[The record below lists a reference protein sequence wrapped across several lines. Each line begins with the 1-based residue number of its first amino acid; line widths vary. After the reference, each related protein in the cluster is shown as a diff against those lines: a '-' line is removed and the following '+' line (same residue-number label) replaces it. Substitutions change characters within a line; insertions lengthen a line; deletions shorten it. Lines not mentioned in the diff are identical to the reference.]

1 MARTHGGDKD
11 DWTETEE
18 ALAEEAEEE
27 STSSGSDDEA
37 HQGGGRRDRGR
48 RPLAEQVAEYDLQA
62 RMADTLDRIAA
73 SLDKIAN
80 LLGRPGEQRRQ
91 GGPPQQGFR
100 GRPGGEGEFR
110 RDYGNRRDDRSG
122 DNRGNRYPEGR
133 SDRYQDGR
141 RGPGRPGGR
150 RWGRDSDKSR
160 SPGAPALL
168 LGARG
173 WPASVTAD
181 VIRRVASRRTSSRL
195 LARVGIG

>member
-18 ALAEEAEEE
+18 SLEEEAEEE
-27 STSSGSDDEA
+27 STTTGASRPGDEG
-37 HQGGGRRDRGR
+37 HESGGRRERGR

-91 GGPPQQGFR
+91 GGPPQGFR

-110 RDYGNRRDDRSG
+110 RDYGNRRDDRYG

-133 SDRYQDGR
+133 SDRYQEGR
-141 RGPGRPGGR
+141 RGPGRPGR
-150 RWGRDSDKSR
+150 RWGRDS
-160 SPGAPALL
+160 
-168 LGARG
+168 
-173 WPASVTAD
+173 
-181 VIRRVASRRTSSRL
+181 
-195 LARVGIG
+195 

>member
-37 HQGGGRRDRGR
+37 HQGGGRRERGR

-80 LLGRPGEQRRQ
+80 LLGCPGEQRRQ

-122 DNRGNRYPEGR
+122 TTAATAIPKVGAIATRTAGAARGW
-133 SDRYQDGR
+133 
-141 RGPGRPGGR
+141 PGGR
-150 RWGRDSDKSR
+150 RWGRDS
-160 SPGAPALL
+160 
-168 LGARG
+168 
-173 WPASVTAD
+173 
-181 VIRRVASRRTSSRL
+181 
-195 LARVGIG
+195 